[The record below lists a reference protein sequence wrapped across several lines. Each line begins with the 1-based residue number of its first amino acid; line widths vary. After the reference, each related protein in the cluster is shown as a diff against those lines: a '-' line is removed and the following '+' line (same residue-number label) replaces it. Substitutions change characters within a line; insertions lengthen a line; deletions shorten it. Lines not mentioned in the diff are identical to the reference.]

1 MTATPSIFIANLGAH
16 TSAAGGAWRA
26 LERGAELGCDAVQ
39 LFTRNQNQWRAK
51 PLAEEAVARFRDLA
65 AGYRPE
71 MLISHGS
78 YLVNP
83 ASPEPATRERS
94 ITGLVDELER
104 AERLGLAGVVLHPG
118 SHVGAGVD
126 RGLTRV
132 ARFLD
137 RVFRRTS
144 GFRTLLLLETTA
156 GQGSNL
162 GSTFEELAAIL
173 DGVEQPERLGV
184 CLDTCHLFAAGHP
197 IHHLDG
203 YRETRAA
210 LDATIGLEQV
220 RALHLNDSKM
230 PFGSRRDRHEHI
242 GQGEIG
248 LDAFRFVV
256 NDPAFARVPM
266 VLETPKEGVG
276 DAGNLELLRSLR
288 S

>member
-1 MTATPSIFIANLGAH
+1 MSGHLGAH
-16 TSAAGGAWRA
+16 TSAAGGVWRA
-26 LERGAELGCDAVQ
+26 LERAAELGCNAVQ
-39 LFTRNQNQWRAK
+39 LFTRNQNQWRPK
-51 PLAEEAVARFRDLA
+51 PLAEDAVASFRKLA
-65 AGYRPE
+65 AGFRPE
-71 MLISHGS
+71 MVISHGS

-94 ITGLVDELER
+94 IAGLLDELDR

-118 SHVGAGVD
+118 SHVGAGTE
-126 RGLTRV
+126 RGIVRV
-132 ARFLD
+132 ARSLD
-137 RVFRRTS
+137 RVFRRTA

-162 GSTFEELAAIL
+162 GSTFEELARIM
-173 DGVEQPERLGV
+173 DSVERPERLGL
-184 CLDTCHLFAAGHP
+184 CLDTCHLFAAGYP
-197 IHHLDG
+197 IHHADG

-210 LDATIGLEQV
+210 LDATVGLEHV
-220 RALHLNDSKM
+220 RAVHLNDSKM

-248 LDAFRFVV
+248 LDAFRFIL
-256 NDPAFARVPM
+256 NDPAFAGIPM